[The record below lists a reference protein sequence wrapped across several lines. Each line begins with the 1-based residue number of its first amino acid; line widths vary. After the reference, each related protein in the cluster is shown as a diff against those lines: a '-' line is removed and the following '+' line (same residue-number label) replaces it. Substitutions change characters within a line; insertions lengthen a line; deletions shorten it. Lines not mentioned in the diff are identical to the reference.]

1 MSQLWSGKRATSWW
15 KSSHD
20 AAGKGKGN
28 RSGTGVAKKARAAA
42 DKAAQM
48 TDTCEQVQMGT
59 ETVDAAEMK
68 AKLSTALAA
77 KEALMIGPHSSD
89 IAERLDQEILTL

>member
-1 MSQLWSGKRATSWW
+1 MSHKWCGATWW
-15 KSSHD
+15 KTSQD
-20 AAGKGKGN
+20 APGKGKGN
-28 RSGTGVAKKARAAA
+28 RSGTDVTKKARAAA

-48 TDTCEQVQMGT
+48 TRTCEQVQMGT
-59 ETVDAAEMK
+59 EKVDVAEMK

-89 IAERLDQEILTL
+89 IAERLDQEILILR